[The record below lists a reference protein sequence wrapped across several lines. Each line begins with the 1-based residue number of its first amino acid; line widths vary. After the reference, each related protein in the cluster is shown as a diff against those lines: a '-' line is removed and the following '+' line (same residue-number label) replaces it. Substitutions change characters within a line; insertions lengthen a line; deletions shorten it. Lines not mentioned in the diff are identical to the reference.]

1 MLRGKTKR
9 LDEETRDSDSKQR
22 RPKCARCRNH
32 GLISW
37 LRGHKRECRYRE
49 CVCPKC
55 ALIAERQRVM
65 AAQVALK
72 RQQAA
77 EDAIALSMAKVA
89 TGQKLN
95 RLPPG
100 KIFGMA
106 VTEPDATDPISNNNS
121 GMSNNAADRDK
132 IRQNA
137 TENTERKTSSAEEP
151 AGQCGILPIVD
162 QKTTKASRASS
173 ASEVCPEV
181 CPQSAGER
189 SNSQRYRTLLFN
201 VNKTHGIERTES
213 ADSGKKLEDGND
225 PGSTVSQASVQ
236 TLANLFPS
244 TKLSVLQLVLQRCG
258 QDLLKAIEY
267 FAAQTALGAGTA
279 SGSAFRPVQ
288 NLNGGINQPTQSVT
302 LQGIQGV
309 NHGLQSNVQQQ
320 TTPEVPNFFT
330 FPPTYSN
337 FPRNIYGDSY
347 CLLNIVPE
355 QLQPKSSSTETA
367 NLTLAKTGSPQ
378 EDSVALNVQY
388 NNYFNSN
395 IQHLRE
401 HMCNQMID
409 PHRQGLLHL
418 PPILPGIPCVQPNC
432 AQCYKF
438 P

>member
-121 GMSNNAADRDK
+121 GMSNNAADKDK

-173 ASEVCPEV
+173 TSEVCPEV

-330 FPPTYSN
+330 FPPTYSS